1 MDLRELLK
9 KIRIDNGLSFRFEWA
24 IKLAYFFIDIVTKVR
39 YNGS

>member
-24 IKLAYFFIDIVTKVR
+24 IKLAYFFIDIVIKVR
-39 YNGS
+39 YNKS